1 LNPLLARCENAGAFS
16 RIKAWGGLLMA
27 TFHRWLAAAVS
38 IPIALAFGA
47 LTTPAPASAQ
57 NRLALVVGNN
67 DYANLGADKQLHNA
81 ISDARLMR
89 GTLQGLGFEVLYG
102 ENLDRRSLIDR
113 LFDFAARLGKDDI
126 AFVFFA
132 GHGVSFSGANYLLP
146 SDIPAPRASG
156 RAEEGRLA
164 EQAIAEA
171 TVIERITAAG
181 ARVAIVVLDACRDN
195 PLQGSGRRSVG
206 ATRGLA
212 QSQPVRGVFS
222 IYSAGFGQTALD
234 RLGPDDRHPNSVFT
248 RVFIEKLKMRG
259 LDLRAVVTQ
268 TRGIVVEM
276 TQRVGHD
283 QFPAYYDQVIG
294 GDVYL
299 AGLPA
304 AGGPAVQ
311 ATPQPIPVDPCA
323 AATDHWRSVEA
334 IGSKAAFEDH
344 LARFSNCAFA
354 GLARARM
361 GALVSPVPETAP
373 RAGGGIYDHT
383 YVANRNDCEWVCSR
397 DRRCQSYVYEANSKK
412 CQLSAAP
419 SGSTGRPS
427 AAAPPPSGSAIA
439 PSRNHTFVST
449 SADCKFVCEQN
460 TGCRS
465 YSFDASTKK
474 CFYESA
480 R

>member
-1 LNPLLARCENAGAFS
+1 MRTL
-16 RIKAWGGLLMA
+16 
-27 TFHRWLAAAVS
+27 HRWRAAALAV
-38 IPIALAFGA
+38 PIALALGA
-47 LTTPAPASAQ
+47 FTAPAPAFAQ
-57 NRLALVVGNN
+57 KRLALVVGNN
-67 DYANLGADKQLHNA
+67 TYANLGADKQLHNA

-89 GTLQGLGFEVLYG
+89 STLQGLGFEVLYG
-102 ENLDRRSLIDR
+102 ENLERRSLIDR
-113 LFDFAARLGKDDI
+113 LFDLAARLGKDDT
-126 AFVFFA
+126 AFFFFA
-132 GHGVSFSGANYLLP
+132 GHGVSFSGANYFLP

-164 EQAIAEA
+164 EQAIAE
-171 TVIERITAAG
+171 TMVIERITAAG

-195 PLQGSGRRSVG
+195 PLQAADRRSVG

-234 RLGPDDRHPNSVFT
+234 RLSPDDRHPNSVFT
-248 RVFIEKLKMRG
+248 RVFVEKLKTRG

-304 AGGPAVQ
+304 ASGPDVQ
-311 ATPQPIPVDPCA
+311 PVPQPIPVDPCA
-323 AATDHWRSVEA
+323 AAAEHWRSAAA

-344 LARFSNCAFA
+344 LARFPNCAFA
-354 GLARARM
+354 GLARA
-361 GALVSPVPETAP
+361 GIAALVSPVPPAVPPESSDV
-373 RAGGGIYDHT
+373 YDHT

-397 DRRCQSYVYEANSKK
+397 DRRCRSFRYDANSKK
-412 CQLSAAP
+412 CQLIAGP

-427 AAAPPPSGSAIA
+427 AAVPPPSDSAIA
-439 PSRNHTFVST
+439 PSRNHTYVGN

-474 CFYESA
+474 CLYESA

>member
-1 LNPLLARCENAGAFS
+1 MGAMYRCLA
-16 RIKAWGGLLMA
+16 
-27 TFHRWLAAAVS
+27 LAV
-38 IPIALAFGA
+38 PIAIAVGA
-47 LTTPAPASAQ
+47 LTAAVPAFAQ
-57 NRLALVVGNN
+57 KRVALVVGNN
-67 DYANLGADKQLHNA
+67 AYVSLGADKQLLNA

-89 GTLQGLGFEVLYG
+89 TTLQGLGFEVLYG

-113 LFDFAARLGKDDI
+113 LFDLAGRLGKEDT
-126 AFVFFA
+126 AFFFFA
-132 GHGVSFSGANYLLP
+132 GHGVSLSGANYLLP
-146 SDIPAPRASG
+146 SDVPAPRASG

-164 EQAIAEA
+164 EQAIAET

-181 ARVAIVVLDACRDN
+181 TRVAIVVLDACRDN
-195 PLQGSGRRSVG
+195 PLQAADRRSLG

-248 RVFIEKLKMRG
+248 RVFIEKLKTRG
-259 LDLRAVVTQ
+259 LDLRAMVTQ

-276 TQRVGHD
+276 AQQVGHD

-304 AGGPAVQ
+304 AGEPAVQ
-311 ATPQPIPVDPCA
+311 PMLQPIPVDPCA
-323 AATDHWRSVEA
+323 VATEHWRSVQA

-344 LARFSNCAFA
+344 LARFPNCAFA
-354 GLARARM
+354 GLARA
-361 GALVSPVPETAP
+361 GIAALVSPAAPAMPPVPP
-373 RAGGGIYDHT
+373 GSSGGYDHT
-383 YVANRNDCEWVCSR
+383 YVANRSDCEWVCSR
-397 DRRCQSYVYEANSKK
+397 DGRCRSYLYDANSKK
-412 CQLSAAP
+412 CELIAGP
-419 SGSTGRPS
+419 SGSSGRPS
-427 AAAPPPSGSAIA
+427 AAVPPPPGNAIA
-439 PSRNHTFVST
+439 PSRNYTYVGT

-460 TGCRS
+460 AGCGT

-474 CFYESA
+474 CSYETA